1 MPDILPPLPID
12 APFTASNWTDWYKK
26 VRDAINNSGTVAWSA
41 ITGKP
46 TNVSSLALSDL
57 SSGTYTP
64 TTTNITNVDSS
75 SGYACQYLRVGAT
88 VTVSGAVN
96 INPTATGDTIVEIT
110 LPIASNFTASENAAG
125 VMVCPGVDQFG
136 AITANSTDDRA
147 RLRCLATDTSA
158 RDWWFTFTYKVA

>member
-1 MPDILPPLPID
+1 MPDILPPLPTD

-64 TTTNITNVDSS
+64 ITTDITNVDSS
-75 SGYACQYLRVGAT
+75 LGYASQYLRVGNT
-88 VTVSGAVN
+88 VTVSGALS
-96 INPTATGDTIVEIT
+96 INPTASGNTIVDIT
-110 LPIASNFTASENAAG
+110 IPVASNFTASENAAG
-125 VMVCPGVDQFG
+125 VMACPGVDQFG
-136 AITANSTDDRA
+136 AITANTTDDRV
-147 RLRCLATDTSA
+147 RLRFLATDVDA
-158 RDWWFTFTYKVA
+158 KDWWFTFTYKVA